1 MLAHMKMRRTENFT
15 EIIVSLPGADDM
27 GLSRAIKE
35 KIMDMGHTVQDRLV
49 NSEGEELYTFEE
61 VFPEAH
67 PGMILRGFRNLEDM
81 TQAELAARLG
91 IAQTRV
97 SELESGKRRIS
108 LKIAKQLASIF
119 GASYKSF
126 L

>member
-1 MLAHMKMRRTENFT
+1 MKMRHTENFT

-27 GLSRAIKE
+27 GLGRAIKD
-35 KIMDMGHTVQDRLV
+35 KIVDMGHTVQERLV
-49 NSEGEELYTFEE
+49 NDEGEELYTFEE
-61 VFPEAH
+61 AFPEAH
-67 PGMILRGFRNLEDM
+67 PGMILRGFRSLEDM

-91 IAQTRV
+91 VAQTRV

-108 LKIAKQLASIF
+108 LKMAKQLASIF
-119 GASYKSF
+119 GTSYKSF